1 MQNKSKNDREVHFFY
16 RLMRD
21 KHAVYLLLGSNLGD
35 KLMNLQQALMDIQLC
50 CDEVMAISEV
60 YETTPWGVDHQDT
73 YLNMVVSVQTT
84 LYPFGLLQQLQ
95 TIEHSMGRITKGDM
109 APRHIDIDILL
120 FEDFQLQT
128 DKLVIPHP
136 RMHLRRFVLQPLAD
150 ITAEKIVPGFN
161 RTVQD
166 LLDICTDTGEV
177 KVYSRERDAV

>member
-1 MQNKSKNDREVHFFY
+1 
-16 RLMRD
+16 MRD

-35 KLMNLQQALMDIQLC
+35 RLMNLQQALMDIQLC
-50 CDEVMAISEV
+50 CNELTDISEV
-60 YETTPWGVDHQDT
+60 YETAPWGVDHQDA
-73 YLNMVVSVQTT
+73 YLNMVVAVQTT
-84 LYPFGLLQQLQ
+84 MYPFGLLQQLQ
-95 TIEHSMGRITKGDM
+95 VIEHSMGRVTKGDM

-120 FEDFQLQT
+120 FDDVQLQSE
-128 DKLVIPHP
+128 KLTIPHP

-150 ITAEKIVPGFN
+150 IASEKIVPGFD